1 MGCGASAKVANDE
14 FHDIM
19 SNFVSEDGKTQWEDL
34 KKYSSFRQREVDVPV
49 GVPIAPTYH
58 DHQLHIQNLTRTL
71 NAIRRRPQKLLK
83 AVEQKRLK
91 SFGEAPR
98 PPCGPRVRLE
108 EVELQEVVR
117 AGIRGIH
124 RSRKKPEM
132 ETEWFEEL
140 QDSRREQNAD
150 FMARRNQWLSERVIP
165 ALAKVSLLQ
174 GHDLSFLT
182 DLAAPL
188 IEKPFAAGEV
198 IAQKAAETDAM
209 LVLLDGE
216 ARIEVQ
222 NGKVIGEPY
231 EEGSYFGEMAMLGL
245 QPTNPATVRAATEC
259 RRRVTGWIVLLWV
272 LHHGCRS
279 LPNTRTLSVRRS
291 ALQRSLALPQRTA
304 QEREDFQRIRAERIA
319 QVEAGI
325 PMTCLP
331 VAVRKDDR

>member
-132 ETEWFEEL
+132 VS
-140 QDSRREQNAD
+140 SR
-150 FMARRNQWLSERVIP
+150 
-165 ALAKVSLLQ
+165 
-174 GHDLSFLT
+174 
-182 DLAAPL
+182 
-188 IEKPFAAGEV
+188 
-198 IAQKAAETDAM
+198 AAED
-209 LVLLDGE
+209 E
-216 ARIEVQ
+216 A
-222 NGKVIGEPY
+222 
-231 EEGSYFGEMAMLGL
+231 LGL
-245 QPTNPATVRAATEC
+245 V
-259 RRRVTGWIVLLWV
+259 
-272 LHHGCRS
+272 
-279 LPNTRTLSVRRS
+279 
-291 ALQRSLALPQRTA
+291 
-304 QEREDFQRIRAERIA
+304 
-319 QVEAGI
+319 
-325 PMTCLP
+325 
-331 VAVRKDDR
+331 